1 MLQAFRRPS
10 QHTLSPQKKLVF
22 LKVEQ
27 RQRQL
32 ELVLPRDTRDRIK
45 LTDRELKLAL
55 SRQAVILPE
64 IIEEGRAAT
73 KSPH

>member
-1 MLQAFRRPS
+1 LS
-10 QHTLSPQKKLVF
+10 TLKNLVF

-55 SRQAVILPE
+55 SRQAIILPE
-64 IIEEGRAAT
+64 MAQRLFEF
-73 KSPH
+73 

>member
-1 MLQAFRRPS
+1 
-10 QHTLSPQKKLVF
+10 

-32 ELVLPRDTRDRIK
+32 ELVLPRDTRDKIK

-55 SRQAVILPE
+55 SRQAIILPE
-64 IIEEGRAAT
+64 MDQNF
-73 KSPH
+73 

>member
-1 MLQAFRRPS
+1 
-10 QHTLSPQKKLVF
+10 

>member
-1 MLQAFRRPS
+1 LY
-10 QHTLSPQKKLVF
+10 TLKNLEF

-64 IIEEGRAAT
+64 IIEEGRAAS